1 MTEDA
6 REQKPPP
13 LAVAQQCTQG
23 GNSSTV
29 SKETRHEELVGGIAK
44 EAECSDMQILLHMI
58 QMANISKS
66 DLLGFFLWALNVYWL
81 ECDYIYVDSVF

>member
-6 REQKPPP
+6 KEQKPPP

-58 QMANISKS
+58 QMAIFQRVTC
-66 DLLGFFLWALNVYWL
+66 LVFF
-81 ECDYIYVDSVF
+81 CGH